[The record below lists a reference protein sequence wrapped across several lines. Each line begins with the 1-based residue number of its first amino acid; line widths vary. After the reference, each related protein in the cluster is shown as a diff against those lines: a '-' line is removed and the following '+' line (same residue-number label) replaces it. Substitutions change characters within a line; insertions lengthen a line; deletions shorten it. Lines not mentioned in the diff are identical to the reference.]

1 MKVMTLLGT
10 RPEIIRLSR
19 VIERLDGVCDHVLV
33 HTGQNFD
40 HSLAGVFFEELGVR
54 QPDHLLGV
62 RSATFGEQI
71 AKILA
76 ESEKVLADHRPDR
89 LLLLG
94 DTNSSLSAI
103 VAKRMGI
110 PVFHMEAGNRC
121 YDDRVPE
128 EVNRRVIDHS
138 SDILMPY
145 TERSRANLVREG
157 IAGDRIFVIGNPIL
171 EVIRH
176 HDEAIAR
183 SEVLSR
189 LGLEAQRFFLVTMHR
204 EENVDLEA
212 RLRSLVEALRMLER
226 EHGLPIVVS
235 THPRT
240 RNRMDR
246 FGLDPEST
254 LLQFPEPFGLFDF
267 IALERSALCVL
278 SDSGTVQ
285 EECCIFR
292 IPNVTIRD
300 VTERPE
306 TLECGSNILSGAD
319 PDAIVRSVR
328 LVLQRSPSWHAPRE
342 YLVEDVS
349 TAATKIVVGRHE
361 LAPKALLGVP
371 REESLLSGTRG
382 RHEPSR
388 R

>member
-1 MKVMTLLGT
+1 MKVMTILGT

-19 VIERLDGVCDHVLV
+19 VIEKLDAVCEHVLV
-33 HTGQNFD
+33 HTAQNFD
-40 HSLAGVFFEELGVR
+40 HSLAGVFFEQLGLR
-54 QPDHLLGV
+54 EPDDVLGV
-62 RSATFGEQI
+62 RSASFGEQI

-76 ESEKVLADHRPDR
+76 GSEKMLSTHRPDR

-94 DTNSSLSAI
+94 DTNSALSAI

-138 SDILMPY
+138 SDVLMPY
-145 TERSRANLVREG
+145 TERSRTNLLREG
-157 IAGDRIFVIGNPIL
+157 IAGERIFVIGNPIL
-171 EVIRH
+171 EVIH
-176 HDEAIAR
+176 HHEDGVGR
-183 SEVLSR
+183 SDVLAR
-189 LGLEAQRFFLVTMHR
+189 LGLEARRFFLVTMHR
-204 EENVDLEA
+204 EENVDVDD
-212 RLRSLVEALRMLER
+212 RLLSLVGALRLLER

-240 RNRMDR
+240 RKRMAR
-246 FGLDPEST
+246 LGLHPDSA
-254 LLQFPEPFGLFDF
+254 LLRFPEPFGLFDF

-306 TLECGSNILSGAD
+306 TLECASNILSGAD
-319 PDAIVRSVR
+319 PEAIARCVRV
-328 LVLQRSPSWHAPRE
+328 VLAQRPSWSVPPE

-349 TAATKIVVGRHE
+349 TTATKIVIGRHE
-361 LAPKALLGVP
+361 RAPEP
-371 REESLLSGTRG
+371 RRRPADDERLRFDHSP
-382 RHEPSR
+382 PSAA
-388 R
+388 